1 MRVSMTGE
9 LEEEIRVA
17 RAILQDSGVQKAE

>member
-9 LEEEIRVA
+9 LEEEICVA
-17 RAILQDSGVQKAE
+17 RAILQDSGVQKVE